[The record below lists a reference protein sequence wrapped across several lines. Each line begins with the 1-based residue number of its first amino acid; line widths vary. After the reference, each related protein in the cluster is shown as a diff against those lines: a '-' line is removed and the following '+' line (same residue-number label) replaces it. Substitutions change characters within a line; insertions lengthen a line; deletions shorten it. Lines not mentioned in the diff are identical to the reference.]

1 VKLRFP
7 GDRGSEFLHGTHCP
21 SVICEI
27 GFGSNQKDW
36 DIMVD
41 KKNEIARAIAH
52 GIMDYLD

>member
-1 VKLRFP
+1 
-7 GDRGSEFLHGTHCP
+7 
-21 SVICEI
+21 VICEV